1 MAKELAEKEKLLMEI
16 MKEVENCKRCH
27 LHKKRKKAVFGDGNP
42 SSKLMIIGEAPG
54 KEEDE
59 NGIPFVGRAGKLLR
73 KLLREAGLE
82 EFYITNVVKCR
93 PPGNRTPLKEEIES
107 CLPFLER
114 QIAILKPEIILV
126 LGNTALKALT
136 GESHKLTEVR
146 GRMLETSQNLIY
158 PSFHPSFAL
167 RNKKAKESLAE
178 DIKTLVNYL
187 KK

>member
-1 MAKELAEKEKLLMEI
+1 MEEPVKEKLLHRVR
-16 MKEVENCKRCH
+16 KEVENCKRCE
-27 LHKKRKKAVFGDGNP
+27 LHKKRKKVVFGDGNP
-42 SSKLMIIGEAPG
+42 YSQLLIIGEAPG

-73 KLLREAGLE
+73 KLLREAGLK

-93 PPGNRTPLKEEIES
+93 PPNNRTPLKKEIEA
-107 CLPFLER
+107 CLPFLEK
-114 QIAILKPEIILV
+114 QIAILKPKIILV

-136 GESHKLTEVR
+136 GESHKLTDVR
-146 GRMLETSQNLIY
+146 GRMLETSQKLIY

-178 DIKTLVNYL
+178 EIKSLVNYL
-187 KK
+187 TK